1 MRKRNSF
8 SLEVIFRDGAS
19 SYVRKLKNADT
30 VMW

>member
-8 SLEVIFRDGAS
+8 SLEVIFRDGVS
-19 SYVRKLKNADT
+19 SYVRKLKNADR